1 MAYNAS
7 LDKCLSASEILVGDE
22 IIILGVYSYND
33 GQPKIRLQ
41 RKAFNRRTGA
51 PCHRKIGGMTVQEAS
66 AISAAIVSA
75 LTKMSS

>member
-7 LDKCLSASEILVGDE
+7 LDKCLSADE
-22 IIILGVYSYND
+22 IVVGQQTIILGVYSYNG

-41 RKAFNRRTGA
+41 RKAFSRRTGA
-51 PCHRKIGGMTVQEAS
+51 PCHRKIGGMSVQEAS

-75 LTKMSS
+75 LTKMNS